1 MTIND
6 LLGKYTIIGSNQ
18 DDEAA
23 AYKGTLELALDANNR
38 VNAKWLIN
46 NNQKQSGTGFFKD
59 HILVINFSYA
69 GDNEKTYKGVVVY
82 KCITKDLL
90 EGFWSEKHGDP
101 TYLGSERC
109 FRIGTQSEL
118 LN

>member
-1 MTIND
+1 MTIKD
-6 LLGKYTIIGSNQ
+6 LVGKYNITGCNQ
-18 DDEAA
+18 DEAA
-23 AYKGTLELALDANNR
+23 QPYKGTLELALDANNR

-46 NNQKQSGTGFFKD
+46 TNQKQSGTGFFKD

-101 TYLGSERC
+101 MYLGSERC
-109 FRIGTQSEL
+109 FRMGAPAEL